1 MCTSLIAP
9 LIIAGMFI
17 FSILAFPALPEQVP
31 SHWNTYGEID
41 STMPKAIGAFIMPVF
56 AAVLWGL
63 MRVLP
68 YIDPKRVNYSQ
79 FSGTLTAIILLIVVF
94 FAFMHA
100 LVLGIPLGW
109 PIDLPRLMM
118 AGVSAMFVAL
128 GVLLPKISAQNY
140 FVGIR
145 TPWTLED
152 PEVWRLTHQFGGV
165 LFAAGGVAGILGALV
180 LPPETGFM
188 VIMAV
193 ALLAAFGSIG
203 ASWWIYRRLHP
214 RA

>member
-1 MCTSLIAP
+1 MRTSWIAP

-17 FSILAFPALPEQVP
+17 FSLLAYPALPEHVP

-41 STMPKAIGAFIMPVF
+41 STMPKAIGAFLMPVF
-56 AAVLWGL
+56 AAALWGL
-63 MRVLP
+63 LRVLP
-68 YIDPKRVNYSQ
+68 VIDPKRVNYSQ
-79 FSGTLTAIILLIVVF
+79 FSGTMSAIILLIVAF

-100 LVLGIPLGW
+100 LVLGVPLGW
-109 PIDLPRLMM
+109 SIDLPRLMM
-118 AGVSAMFVAL
+118 AGVSIMFVAL
-128 GVLLPKISAQNY
+128 GVLMPRISAQNY

-152 PEVWRLTHQFGGV
+152 PEVWRQTHRLGGS
-165 LFAAGGVAGILGALV
+165 LFAAGGAAGIVGALF

-188 VIMAV
+188 VIMAA

-214 RA
+214 RG